1 MGFKFEE
8 LRVWQMALDISK
20 EIDELA
26 FAFPKREEYVLSP
39 QIRRAADSIALNIAE
54 GSTGQSNA
62 EFKRFLGISLRSA
75 IEVIACLHLGK
86 KRNII
91 SDDNFVQFYDKI
103 TILIKS
109 IQALR
114 NTLK

>member
-1 MGFKFEE
+1 MGFKFED
-8 LRVWQMALDISK
+8 LRVWQMASDISA
-20 EIDELA
+20 EIDELT
-26 FAFPKREEYVLSP
+26 FSFPKREEYVLSP

-86 KRNII
+86 KETLYLKII
-91 SDDNFVQFYDKI
+91 LPCFI
-103 TILIKS
+103 TRL
-109 IQALR
+109 LY
-114 NTLK
+114 